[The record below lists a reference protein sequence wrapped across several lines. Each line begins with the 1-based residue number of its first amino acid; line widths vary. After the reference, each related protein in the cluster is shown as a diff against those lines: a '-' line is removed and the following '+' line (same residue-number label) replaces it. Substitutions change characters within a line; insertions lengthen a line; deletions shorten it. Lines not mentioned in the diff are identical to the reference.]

1 MKLKLARTTL
11 KAKPKTIELKKLE
24 EELANKSIFYFDKD
38 NSHKELKELIEHFE
52 EKGFSNLWGFW
63 SDKWVVDHGTFSTLE
78 WTIAAVFGF
87 VIMQLV
93 NKYWSPFVAR
103 AFKLENTA

>member
-24 EELANKSIFYFDKD
+24 EELASRSIFYFDKD

-52 EKGFSNLWGFW
+52 EKGYSVYMREVKYGLDDNEFIYE
-63 SDKWVVDHGTFSTLE
+63 VHI
-78 WTIAAVFGF
+78 IA
-87 VIMQLV
+87 
-93 NKYWSPFVAR
+93 
-103 AFKLENTA
+103 